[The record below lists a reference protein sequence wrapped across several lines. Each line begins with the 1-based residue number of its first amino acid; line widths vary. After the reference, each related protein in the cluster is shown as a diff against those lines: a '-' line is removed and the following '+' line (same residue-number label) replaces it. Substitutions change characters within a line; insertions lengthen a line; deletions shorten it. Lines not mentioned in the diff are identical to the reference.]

1 MKNLKEQI
9 ETFQQNFTKQLNAA
23 QTEHDLEQVRIA
35 FLGRKGKIV
44 PLMAAMKALPVE
56 EKRTFGP
63 LLNQL
68 KKSTE
73 QKLIQKK
80 ETLLKTAQKSASESQ
95 KEFDV
100 SAYKPDTQP
109 SSLHVYT
116 HIMER
121 LKDIFISMGYDIA
134 DGPQAETD
142 YFNFQAL
149 NIPQDH
155 PARDMQDTFWLNVPG
170 MLLRTHTSPIQV
182 REMKDKGA
190 PIALA
195 ALGTVYRNEAT
206 DASHEFMFNQIEGLF
221 INKNVSMS
229 HLLATVKTF
238 LRELFQKDDLNIR
251 VRPSYF
257 PFVEPGVE
265 IDCSCPFCTDGCS
278 VCGQTTWIEL
288 MGAGLVHPNVL
299 QHGGIDPKE
308 YSGFAFGCGIER
320 IAMIKYGIGDI
331 RLFHGNSVDFL
342 KQF

>member
-1 MKNLKEQI
+1 MKNLKEKI
-9 ETFQQNFTKQLNAA
+9 EIFKKSFTKQLHSAKT
-23 QTEHDLEQVRIA
+23 QEQLEQVRIA
-35 FLGRKGKIV
+35 FLGRKGEIV
-44 PLMAAMKALPVE
+44 TLMANMKSLPIE
-56 EKRTFGP
+56 DKRIFGP
-63 LLNQL
+63 LLNEL
-68 KKSTE
+68 KKLTE
-73 QKLIQKK
+73 QTLSDKK
-80 ETLLKTAQKSASESQ
+80 KQLTTTSYKKATNK
-95 KEFDV
+95 KKDFDV
-100 SAYKPDTQP
+100 SAYKPDAHA
-109 SSLHVYT
+109 SSLHIYT
-116 HIMER
+116 HVMER

-155 PARDMQDTFWLNVPG
+155 PARDMQDTFWLNVPN

-182 REMKDKGA
+182 REMKEKGA

-221 INKNVSMS
+221 VDKNVSMAN
-229 HLLATVKTF
+229 LLATVKTF
-238 LRELFQKDDLNIR
+238 LRELFEKDDLNIR

-265 IDCSCPFCTDGCS
+265 IDCSCPFCKKGCS
-278 VCGQTTWIEL
+278 VCSQTTWIEL
-288 MGAGLVHPNVL
+288 MGAGLVHPEVL
-299 QHGGIDPKE
+299 KHGGIDTKI

-320 IAMIKYGIGDI
+320 IAMIKYGINDI
-331 RLFHGNSVDFL
+331 RLFHSNSVDFL

>member
-9 ETFQQNFTKQLNAA
+9 ETFKKNFSEKLHTAKNQD
-23 QTEHDLEQVRIA
+23 ELEQVRIK
-35 FLGRKGKIV
+35 FLGRKGQIV
-44 PLMAAMKALPVE
+44 PLMASMKALPVE

-63 LLNQL
+63 LLNEL

-73 QKLIQKK
+73 QLISEKK
-80 ETLLKTAQKSASESQ
+80 DLLSKAAYSQAAEAQKN
-95 KEFDV
+95 FDV
-100 SAYKPDTQP
+100 SAYKPADHK
-109 SSLHVYT
+109 SSLHIYT
-116 HIMER
+116 HVMER

-149 NIPQDH
+149 NIPEDH

-182 REMKDKGA
+182 REMKAKGA

-221 INKNVSMS
+221 IDKNVSMS

-238 LRELFQKDDLNIR
+238 LRELFENDNLKIR

-265 IDCSCPFCTDGCS
+265 IDCSCPFCKKGCS
-278 VCGQTTWIEL
+278 VCSQTTWIEL

-299 QHGGIDPKE
+299 KHGGINPDK

-320 IAMIKYGIGDI
+320 IAMIKYGISDI
-331 RLFHGNSVDFL
+331 RLFHENSVDFL